1 METKIYHGVLAKH
14 VSVVSPHVFS
24 FINAE
29 YRAKRAATRTAEIYE
44 DCRYLGP
51 HLRPD
56 ERATETRKK
65 NATQPLPLK
74 S

>member
-1 METKIYHGVLAKH
+1 METEIYHGVLAKH
-14 VSVVSPHVFS
+14 VTAVSPYVFS

-29 YRAKRAATRTAEIYE
+29 CRAKRAATRTAQIYE

-65 NATQPLPLK
+65 NAPQPLPWH